1 MRKEIDK
8 RKNVS
13 FRNEGCGRDEGWLWL
28 MRGEAE
34 CTTSFI
40 YSSLLLFVSLSL
52 ICLFFSFQ
60 SFFFPCVTCLAL
72 H

>member
-1 MRKEIDK
+1 MRKEFDK

-13 FRNEGCGRDEGWLWL
+13 FRNEGCGREKGWLWL

-34 CTTSFI
+34 CTMSFI

-52 ICLFFSFQ
+52 ISLLFLS
-60 SFFFPCVTCLAL
+60 SFFFLCVSCLAL